1 MREVIIPRVLW
12 CKIEDI
18 RDYLIYELKLSETAA
33 EARINRMEKFIASLS
48 NPVDYALCRFKRWR
62 ALGYRC
68 VVFEN
73 SWVFAYEIIDGG
85 VIVRDMAHGASLSV

>member
-1 MREVIIPRVLW
+1 MIDEFKIPEDAAMR
-12 CKIEDI
+12 KID
-18 RDYLIYELKLSETAA
+18 RLLDFIY
-33 EARINRMEKFIASLS
+33 SLS
-48 NPVDYALCRFKRWR
+48 NPADYALCRFKRWR

-68 VVFEN
+68 VAFDK